1 MFGCGRT
8 EHTNCSPKSLGV
20 TMALKNTLTWCQSK
34 HSIKYMDSQW
44 KILSIEFISQD
55 AWALCRQFFHKQ
67 AAEQLCPVWFLD
79 WQANT
84 KCVKA
89 AGGRQE
95 EGLRGW
101 EGEGAEQQRHRL
113 ASPAPSTA
121 WLYATANSLCPSS
134 AQLHLRALRHLEGRR
149 EREEIEG
156 WAGSSEFHCAIL
168 GCDVICRYPAYKQSS
183 IFWG

>member
-1 MFGCGRT
+1 
-8 EHTNCSPKSLGV
+8 
-20 TMALKNTLTWCQSK
+20 MALKNTLTWCQSK
-34 HSIKYMDSQW
+34 NSITYMYSQW
-44 KILSIEFISQD
+44 KMLSIEFISQD
-55 AWALCRQFFHKQ
+55 AWALCRQFCHKQ
-67 AAEQLCPVWFLD
+67 AAEQLCRVWFLD

-95 EGLRGW
+95 EGLVGW
-101 EGEGAEQQRHRL
+101 EGAEQERHRL
-113 ASPAPSTA
+113 ASSAPSTA
-121 WLYATANSLCPSS
+121 WLYATASSLCHSS
-134 AQLHLRALRHLEGRR
+134 ALLHLRALRHLEGRR

-168 GCDVICRYPAYKQSS
+168 GCDVICRYQAHKQSS

>member
-1 MFGCGRT
+1 M
-8 EHTNCSPKSLGV
+8 
-20 TMALKNTLTWCQSK
+20 
-34 HSIKYMDSQW
+34 SIKAFY
-44 KILSIEFISQD
+44 KIYGFTVEDIIYRIYFPGCMSSLQTV
-55 AWALCRQFFHKQ
+55 FHKQ

-95 EGLRGW
+95 EGLGGW

-168 GCDVICRYPAYKQSS
+168 GCDVICRYQAYKQSS